1 MCVYREKWYNG
12 DLALPAEHSLEV
24 AISGHITVKRNNPR
38 TRYSLLYI
46 EEQCEVRGILD
57 F

>member
-38 TRYSLLYI
+38 TRYLLLYI
-46 EEQCEVRGILD
+46 EECEVQGILD